1 MLSEGSKDIL
11 IDCDLPKATGAGSN
25 PLLQLEIS
33 YFDIT
38 TSRTMRHAATVAVG
52 RHPSKLGAAN
62 VEVEVQ
68 RQRILVAEAMKAAQ
82 ATAAHGD
89 MCAPHPLI
97 SGPRCPCCVDI
108 CLTKSEMVSAVQH
121 RGS

>member
-1 MLSEGSKDIL
+1 
-11 IDCDLPKATGAGSN
+11 
-25 PLLQLEIS
+25 
-33 YFDIT
+33 
-38 TSRTMRHAATVAVG
+38 MRHATTVAVG

-89 MCAPHPLI
+89 MCARTATL
-97 SGPRCPCCVDI
+97 
-108 CLTKSEMVSAVQH
+108 
-121 RGS
+121 